1 MNSKVLIIGGG
12 VIGLSLAREL
22 HKKGAGRITIV
33 DRGPIGRE
41 ASWAAA
47 GMLAPNIETDTSD
60 DFHRFGIESLELY
73 PGFAEAL
80 LEETGVDIELERSG
94 TLRLA
99 FNESEA
105 AEVDETY
112 QQQILRRVTVEHL
125 SGASVR
131 SIEPSISPAAC
142 GALLYPND
150 WQVENRKLISALRR
164 YAEVNGIKIVEDTE
178 VWELLTRGRRII
190 GGKTSVGEISADT
203 TVLATGAWT
212 SLIKIGDACL
222 QVSVKPIRGQM
233 ISFEASEPLLRHVV
247 YSPRG
252 YVVPRADGRVLVGA
266 TVEDTGFDKSTTAE
280 GIDSLK
286 DAAVEIAPRLRGFGI
301 GETWAGLRPFAAD
314 GLPILGELPG
324 YENVFVAT
332 AHYRNGILL
341 APKTAEIMADRIA
354 GGLNS
359 KYLDLYGVGR
369 FASAANAT
377 AFS

>member
-1 MNSKVLIIGGG
+1 
-12 VIGLSLAREL
+12 
-22 HKKGAGRITIV
+22 
-33 DRGPIGRE
+33 
-41 ASWAAA
+41 
-47 GMLAPNIETDTSD
+47 
-60 DFHRFGIESLELY
+60 
-73 PGFAEAL
+73 
-80 LEETGVDIELERSG
+80 
-94 TLRLA
+94 
-99 FNESEA
+99 
-105 AEVDETY
+105 
-112 QQQILRRVTVEHL
+112 
-125 SGASVR
+125 
-131 SIEPSISPAAC
+131 
-142 GALLYPND
+142 
-150 WQVENRKLISALRR
+150 
-164 YAEVNGIKIVEDTE
+164 
-178 VWELLTRGRRII
+178 
-190 GGKTSVGEISADT
+190 
-203 TVLATGAWT
+203 
-212 SLIKIGDACL
+212 
-222 QVSVKPIRGQM
+222 M